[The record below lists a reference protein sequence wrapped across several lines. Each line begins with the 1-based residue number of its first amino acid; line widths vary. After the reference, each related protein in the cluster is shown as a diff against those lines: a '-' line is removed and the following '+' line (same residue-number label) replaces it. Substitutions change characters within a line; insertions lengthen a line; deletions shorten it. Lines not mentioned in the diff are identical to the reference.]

1 MNINVG
7 SFKCPKCGYKDMFYF
22 EKWTS
27 IDKVENNTIK
37 KKWIFY
43 KEEKKSF
50 I

>member
-37 KKWIFY
+37 KNGYFIK
-43 KEEKKSF
+43 KKKKSF